1 MPHEIGE
8 ERPPHLVEGG
18 LARFGLHVHPLAR
31 RGVAVVQHVVPRQ
44 HRVAVDLFVD
54 AQPLHELHP
63 AVEGRIVVC
72 PRAVGTLRP
81 DDHVGVGVV
90 ALIVPRI
97 LVERRRDDLL
107 SGVGQRLHH
116 GAERLEMG
124 VAPHLRPLDARHGG
138 GMLPQIEVVPPLGG
152 CGKRAAGDLHGQFE
166 PLLVA
171 VAGDRHRRAVES
183 GRSILR
189 HVDGDP
195 YRTHRAGFERH
206 RRPLVEHVGSQHRR
220 EILRL
225 ALAAAAGEFVAHH
238 VAHET
243 GAHRTFGQPPFI
255 GGQHP
260 CRTDEPLHGLR
271 TPYEQLRRHPLA
283 APCRQA
289 ARRPRL
295 HVRQLR
301 LAEAA
306 IRRHERRAGSIAG
319 RRPVGECGR
328 RIGHFLKI
336 GEGGTVVRTAA
347 GGQQHRCGRKQKGEG
362 TFHRVYRLFLQ
373 RYEKSSAEASDS
385 LIMPRRSI

>member
-1 MPHEIGE
+1 
-8 ERPPHLVEGG
+8 
-18 LARFGLHVHPLAR
+18 
-31 RGVAVVQHVVPRQ
+31 
-44 HRVAVDLFVD
+44 
-54 AQPLHELHP
+54 
-63 AVEGRIVVC
+63 
-72 PRAVGTLRP
+72 
-81 DDHVGVGVV
+81 
-90 ALIVPRI
+90 
-97 LVERRRDDLL
+97 
-107 SGVGQRLHH
+107 
-116 GAERLEMG
+116 
-124 VAPHLRPLDARHGG
+124 
-138 GMLPQIEVVPPLGG
+138 MLPQIEVVPPLGG

-183 GRSILR
+183 GRGILR

-295 HVRQLR
+295 HVGQLR

-385 LIMPRRSI
+385 LIMPRRSIFGEAKNPKSRTAEVHRDRSQIKILPRSPI